1 MKTLRFV
8 VASVALLGSVSAFAT
23 NARVESMG
31 KKSTFIMDD
40 VSIFDNP
47 ANISLYPNFLIGEL
61 GVYTYPEGS
70 VRPGENKDP
79 LNPWFGGIF
88 SLDIGGGN
96 SLSIAGVLNRK
107 DEKLF
112 KFFPDRIATT
122 TTNNG
127 ISTPEP
133 VTNFDGFLGANFNNK
148 AVGLHVYI
156 AHQDGLNGNGDISP
170 DAFVSALQLD
180 GGINFELSS
189 NYSMEVS
196 GGMARIQYGPTDRE
210 LFDMDLISGFG
221 SARLFSRV
229 QAINGHLIPAT
240 NFRIM
245 NAPGREE
252 FEVGGGMGVDAAFDR
267 GFFWLGFELFYNNQR
282 AGSNWERLA
291 LKENGQPPTQD
302 EIMYDGVT
310 GTPTT
315 IFRDIE
321 GSDDWNDGDVTRLW
335 KFGGTISFG
344 IERNIWWDW
353 FVLRVGGQKT
363 IAYADYKA
371 AKSNPNSI
379 LCPTANCMEDGN
391 YFITNAVNDGTR
403 NDNVGFGFGIN
414 IEEKLKIDFTVAE
427 DVVFRNPFQGE
438 GRLISRV
445 SATYSF

>member
-8 VASVALLGSVSAFAT
+8 AATVALLGGVSAFAT

-31 KKSTFIMDD
+31 KTSRFIMDD

-61 GVYTYPEGS
+61 GTYDALDVE
-70 VRPGENKDP
+70 PGDNRDP

-107 DEKLF
+107 DERLF
-112 KFFPDRIATT
+112 KYFPDK
-122 TTNNG
+122 
-127 ISTPEP
+127 ISTGGIAREAPDP

-156 AHQDGLNGNGDISP
+156 AHQDGKTNNGILTES
-170 DAFVSALQLD
+170 AFVSAFQLD
-180 GGINFELSS
+180 GGVNFEISS
-189 NYSMEVS
+189 DLSMEVA
-196 GGMARIQYGPTDRE
+196 GGMARIQYGPSDRS
-210 LFDMDLISGFG
+210 LFDSDLISAFAH
-221 SARLFSRV
+221 ARVFSRV
-229 QAINGHLIPAT
+229 NAINGHLIPVAS
-240 NFRIM
+240 FRNM

-252 FEVGGGMGVDAAFDR
+252 LDIAGGCGVDAAFDR
-267 GFFWLGFELFYNNQR
+267 GFFWMGLELFYNKQK
-282 AGSNWERLA
+282 ADANW
-291 LKENGQPPTQD
+291 TQD
-302 EIMYDGVT
+302 IDGN
-310 GTPTT
+310 T
-315 IFRDIE
+315 IYRDLDIK
-321 GSDDWNDGDVTRLW
+321 GLYGDVTRLW

-371 AKSNPNSI
+371 SDNSKSI
-379 LCPTANCMEDGN
+379 LCPSSAGCDDNGN
-391 YFITNAVNDGTR
+391 YFVTNPVNDGTR
-403 NDNVGFGFGIN
+403 NDNVGFGIGIN
-414 IEEKLKIDFTVAE
+414 IEEKLKVDATIAE
-427 DVVFRNPFQGE
+427 DFVFRNPFQGG